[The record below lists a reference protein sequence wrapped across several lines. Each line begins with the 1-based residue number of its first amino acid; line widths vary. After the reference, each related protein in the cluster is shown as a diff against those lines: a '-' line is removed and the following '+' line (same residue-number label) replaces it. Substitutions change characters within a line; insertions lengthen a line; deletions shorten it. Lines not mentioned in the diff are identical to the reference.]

1 MSIFKE
7 LSEIRRD
14 PDNGI
19 LFGVCAGLA
28 DYYGWRR
35 RTTRLVVFLL
45 AFFINWPI
53 ILAYAIAVFV
63 FPTVDEKLPTPKRG
77 QGATKQATD
86 AEPARPRYNGPLRE
100 RYARIERRMRRV
112 EAYLHGN
119 EHQLR
124 AAFRDLETG

>member
-35 RTTRLVVFLL
+35 RTTRLVVALL
-45 AFFINWPI
+45 ALFVNWPI

-63 FPTVDEKLPTPKRG
+63 FPTVDEKRPTPKRKAAQSAQPG
-77 QGATKQATD
+77 G
-86 AEPARPRYNGPLRE
+86 EPPRPRYSGPLRE

>member
-14 PDNGI
+14 PDNGL

-53 ILAYAIAVFV
+53 ILAYAIAVFA

-77 QGATKQATD
+77 QKAMHADQG
-86 AEPARPRYNGPLRE
+86 EPARPRYNGPLRE

>member
-1 MSIFKE
+1 MSIIKE

-35 RTTRLVVFLL
+35 RTTRLVVALL
-45 AFFINWPI
+45 ALFVNWPI
-53 ILAYAIAVFV
+53 ILGYAIAVFV
-63 FPTVDEKLPTPKRG
+63 FPKVDEKLPTPKRNRSKS
-77 QGATKQATD
+77 AAPED
-86 AEPARPRYNGPLRE
+86 PPARPRYSGPLRE

-119 EHQLR
+119 ERQLR
-124 AAFRDLETG
+124 SAFRDLETG